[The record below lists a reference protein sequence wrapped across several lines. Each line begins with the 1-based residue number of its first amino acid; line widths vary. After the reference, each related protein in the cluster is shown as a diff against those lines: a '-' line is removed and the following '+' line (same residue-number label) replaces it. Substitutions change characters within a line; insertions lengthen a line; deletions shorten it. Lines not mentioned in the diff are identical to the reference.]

1 MSWNSGSLW
10 LPPLLGPF
18 SSIRGLR
25 LALEGCYFR
34 KSRRSGS
41 QSQDHHPALWGPGG
55 RDPAAGQATLHSNTL
70 GGPRAKPAPTVGA
83 RGMGRQQQT
92 GFLPS
97 PQPGREKPCQE
108 VSREE
113 RGRKCQSILQSPTL
127 LRLPASE
134 GGGRGGESIPDPP
147 LGAEGRVRRGS
158 AFGND
163 SPFPVFQVL

>member
-1 MSWNSGSLW
+1 MRQPAQNQAGMSWNSGSLW

-70 GGPRAKPAPTVGA
+70 GGPRAKPAPTVGGGGWGLSSKQA
-83 RGMGRQQQT
+83 SSHPLSQGGRNPVKRSAGKRGGGNANQSFRAPPSC
-92 GFLPS
+92 GF
-97 PQPGREKPCQE
+97 QP
-108 VSREE
+108 V
-113 RGRKCQSILQSPTL
+113 RGG
-127 LRLPASE
+127 A
-134 GGGRGGESIPDPP
+134 GGGRASLTHP
-147 LGAEGRVRRGS
+147 
-158 AFGND
+158 
-163 SPFPVFQVL
+163 